1 MIDIPNTCIP
11 MNITLVRVTLSL
23 DPLSKILY
31 SSLVDGEINMVGV
44 GDPTKGCIPIYQI
57 MYILEHQYLIF
68 SFTVEITYFI
78 FSPLYKIQ
86 ILNSFSEKHALI
98 N

>member
-1 MIDIPNTCIP
+1 MIDIPNMCIP
-11 MNITLVRVTLSL
+11 TNITLIRVVLGL
-23 DPLSKILY
+23 DPLNKISYL
-31 SSLVDGEINMVGV
+31 SFVDGENVVGLK
-44 GDPTKGCIPIYQI
+44 DPTKGCIPIYQI
-57 MYILEHQYLIF
+57 MYILEYQYLIF
-68 SFTVEITYFI
+68 SFTIEITYFT

>member
-11 MNITLVRVTLSL
+11 TNIMLVQVALNL

-31 SSLVDGEINMVGV
+31 SSLADGEINMVGV
-44 GDPTKGCIPIYQI
+44 GDATKGCIPIYQI

-68 SFTVEITYFI
+68 SFTIEITYFT
-78 FSPLYKIQ
+78 FFPLYKIQ